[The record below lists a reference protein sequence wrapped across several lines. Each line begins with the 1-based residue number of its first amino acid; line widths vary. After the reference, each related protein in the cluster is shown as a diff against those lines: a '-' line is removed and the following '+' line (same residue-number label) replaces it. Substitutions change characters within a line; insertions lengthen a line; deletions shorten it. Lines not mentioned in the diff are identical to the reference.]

1 MTIAMNNA
9 YKFIFTKND
18 RSDDIND
25 EKLVYPEFLL
35 LMGEPLLILDLEQ
48 VMYNVISNELSML
61 KDIVCQINLRE

>member
-1 MTIAMNNA
+1 MTITMNNA

-48 VMYNVISNELSML
+48 VMYNVI
-61 KDIVCQINLRE
+61 INKYAKGHCLPNKFT